1 MTYTN
6 SSVNSSVNYLIDSN
20 QQLFYKLQNK
30 KKQEANTDLEYFRNL
45 KIDNNT
51 QEDINIFINM
61 SIQSNAFMNF
71 FNDENKYIG
80 KILNIYFHKLNG
92 IEFIFKIHVQDK
104 NIMKKL
110 KNIILN
116 SDYDYHTSAKN
127 VIEKYIQEKNIN
139 NYFIYY

>member
-6 SSVNSSVNYLIDSN
+6 SSVNYLINSH
-20 QQLFYKLQNK
+20 QELFYKFQNE
-30 KKQEANTDLEYFRNL
+30 KKQQSITDLEYFRNL

-51 QEDINIFINM
+51 REDINIFINM
-61 SIQSNAFMNF
+61 SVQSNAFMNF

-92 IEFIFKIHVQDK
+92 IEFIFKIDVQDK
-104 NIMKKL
+104 NIMKRL

-116 SDYDYHTSAKN
+116 SDYDYHTSMKSA
-127 VIEKYIQEKNIN
+127 IEKYIQENHIL

>member
-6 SSVNSSVNYLIDSN
+6 SSINYLADSN
-20 QQLFYKLQNK
+20 QELIYKLENE
-30 KKQEANTDLEYFRNL
+30 KKQEAIADLEYFRNST
-45 KIDNNT
+45 IDNNKKY
-51 QEDINIFINM
+51 EELNIFINM

-71 FNDENKYIG
+71 FNDESKYIG

-92 IEFIFKIHVQDK
+92 IEFIFKIHIQDK
-104 NIMKKL
+104 NIMKRL

>member
-6 SSVNSSVNYLIDSN
+6 ISVNYLIDSN
-20 QQLFYKLQNK
+20 QNLFYKLQNEK
-30 KKQEANTDLEYFRNL
+30 KHECIRDLEYFQNL
-45 KIDNNT
+45 SINNNT

-61 SIQSNAFMNF
+61 SVQSNAFMNF

-80 KILNIYFHKLNG
+80 KILNIYFHKKSG

-104 NIMKKL
+104 NIMKRL

-116 SDYDYHTSAKN
+116 SDYDYHTSMKST
-127 VIEKYIQEKNIN
+127 IEKYIQKNYIQ